1 MAALVHCDWPTKAD
15 PHPSAFPG
23 MIWGTNYNR
32 LFSETVFTLFF
43 AGRVFAPKCIIDGKN
58 IQDYLQEHFLNAV
71 GALAKKISD
80 AGGLYESCVIGWD
93 SMNEPGEGL
102 IGQRDI
108 GSVPKDRQLKKGPT
122 ASPIQGMKLGMG
134 EKQELDVWDFGG
146 LGPKKSGTQV
156 VDPKGRKVWLAAE
169 EEESRGG
176 GKWGWKRGKEWEM
189 GTCSTSNPSLLSL
202 ADVQSGLNMVFGTS
216 RPARYS
222 SQITSIPTTPT
233 HHAK

>member
-1 MAALVHCDWPTKAD
+1 
-15 PHPSAFPG
+15 
-23 MIWGTNYNR
+23 
-32 LFSETVFTLFF
+32 
-43 AGRVFAPKCIIDGKN
+43 
-58 IQDYLQEHFLNAV
+58 
-71 GALAKKISD
+71 
-80 AGGLYESCVIGWD
+80 VIGWD

-156 VDPKGRKVWLAAE
+156 IDPQGRKVWLAAE

-176 GKWGWKRGKEWEM
+176 GKWGWKRGEEWEM
-189 GTCSTSNPSLLSL
+189 GTCSMSHQTLSSI
-202 ADVQSGLNMVFGTS
+202 ADIQSGLNMEFGTS
-216 RPARYS
+216 RLALYS
-222 SQITSIPTTPT
+222 NQITSISITPT
-233 HHAK
+233 HHAKSTL